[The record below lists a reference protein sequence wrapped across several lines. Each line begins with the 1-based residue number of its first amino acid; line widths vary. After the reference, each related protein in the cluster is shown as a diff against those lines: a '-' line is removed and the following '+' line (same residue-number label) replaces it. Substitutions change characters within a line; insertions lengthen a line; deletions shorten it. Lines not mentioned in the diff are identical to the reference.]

1 MFEFVRLVRSDRA
14 VRILRAKITVPKD
27 FVHRYLTA
35 TLYLRT
41 RRLVIDCGGSRLTI
55 PFSLAC

>member
-1 MFEFVRLVRSDRA
+1 M
-14 VRILRAKITVPKD
+14 RILGAKVSVPED

-41 RRLVIDCGGSRLTI
+41 RRLVVDCQGSRLEM
-55 PFSLAC
+55 PFNLMP

>member
-1 MFEFVRLVRSDRA
+1 MRLVRSDQV
-14 VRILRAKITVPKD
+14 VRILGARITVPAE

-41 RRLVIDCGGSRLTI
+41 RRLVIDCQGSRLEI
-55 PFSLAC
+55 PFFLRA